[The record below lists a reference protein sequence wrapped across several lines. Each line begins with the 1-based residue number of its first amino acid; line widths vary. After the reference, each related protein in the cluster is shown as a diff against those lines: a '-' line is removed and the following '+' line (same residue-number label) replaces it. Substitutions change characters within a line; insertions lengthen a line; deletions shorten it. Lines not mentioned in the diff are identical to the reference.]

1 MRYEK
6 DRKIFGVDEL
16 TLQRFGRF
24 LLLPLAALILILVI
38 LALDHKK
45 TAKPKAEKAGKSGYD
60 YAAAAPEKCT
70 DDAINTLVQDYLT
83 ARSQGDAEELYR
95 VFGMSGQEL
104 PTALQEQMAA
114 EKKLYDAFENT
125 ITYVIPG
132 VETGSYIAYIESQ
145 AWFKK
150 IQTPAPV
157 LLRAYI
163 VSTGDGLQMKPDE
176 SLTEAERAA
185 IKAAEG
191 SEAVKK
197 MNNDYRTALAKA
209 IVSDAKL
216 GSLYQKLRAG
226 GSAAAAAEEAT
237 EESSEMQSS
246 KFRARARRRR
256 AQQRPQR
263 RQRPRRLRKG
273 RKADGVKRFLLRVA
287 GGADCAGSTRGQ
299 SFLAAHGVAPG
310 ERRD

>member
-1 MRYEK
+1 M
-6 DRKIFGVDEL
+6 
-16 TLQRFGRF
+16 
-24 LLLPLAALILILVI
+24 
-38 LALDHKK
+38 
-45 TAKPKAEKAGKSGYD
+45 
-60 YAAAAPEKCT
+60 
-70 DDAINTLVQDYLT
+70 QDYLT

-237 EESSEMQSS
+237 EESTEAVTDAVIEIPGTSAAATTAETTAATATTAASE
-246 KFRARARRRR
+246 
-256 AQQRPQR
+256 
-263 RQRPRRLRKG
+263 G
-273 RKADGVKRFLLRVA
+273 TEG
-287 GGADCAGSTRGQ
+287 
-299 SFLAAHGVAPG
+299 
-310 ERRD
+310 

>member
-6 DRKIFGVDEL
+6 NRKIFGIDEL

-45 TAKPKAEKAGKSGYD
+45 TAKPKESKAETAGYD
-60 YAAAAPEKCT
+60 YASAAPEKT
-70 DDAINTLVQDYLT
+70 SDTEIHTLVQDYLT
-83 ARSQGDAEELYR
+83 ARAQGDAEELYR
-95 VFGMSGQEL
+95 IFGLSDEEGL
-104 PTALQEQMAA
+104 AKLKEQMAA
-114 EKKLYDAFENT
+114 EKKLYESFENT
-125 ITYVIPG
+125 SIYVIPG
-132 VETGSYIAYIESQ
+132 VESGSYIAYIETQ
-145 AWFKK
+145 AWFRK

-163 VSTGDGLQMKPDE
+163 VKTDEGLRMKTDE
-176 SLTEAERAA
+176 MLNEAETAA
-185 IKAAEG
+185 VKAAEG

-226 GSAAAAAEEAT
+226 GGAAAAADAEE
-237 EESSEMQSS
+237 EESTEAVTDAVIEIPGRTGTESAETSAESAAPAETAAETGAAASE
-246 KFRARARRRR
+246 
-256 AQQRPQR
+256 
-263 RQRPRRLRKG
+263 G
-273 RKADGVKRFLLRVA
+273 TEG
-287 GGADCAGSTRGQ
+287 
-299 SFLAAHGVAPG
+299 
-310 ERRD
+310 

>member
-45 TAKPKAEKAGKSGYD
+45 TAKPKAEKAGKSGGYD

-176 SLTEAERAA
+176 SLSEAERAA

-237 EESSEMQSS
+237 EESTEAVTDAVIEIPGTSAAETTAATATTAASE
-246 KFRARARRRR
+246 
-256 AQQRPQR
+256 
-263 RQRPRRLRKG
+263 G
-273 RKADGVKRFLLRVA
+273 TEG
-287 GGADCAGSTRGQ
+287 
-299 SFLAAHGVAPG
+299 
-310 ERRD
+310 

>member
-45 TAKPKAEKAGKSGYD
+45 TAKPKAEKAGKSGGYD

-237 EESSEMQSS
+237 EESTEAVTDAVIEIPGTSAAETSAAETTAETTAATATTAASE
-246 KFRARARRRR
+246 
-256 AQQRPQR
+256 
-263 RQRPRRLRKG
+263 G
-273 RKADGVKRFLLRVA
+273 TEG
-287 GGADCAGSTRGQ
+287 
-299 SFLAAHGVAPG
+299 
-310 ERRD
+310 

>member
-1 MRYEK
+1 M
-6 DRKIFGVDEL
+6 
-16 TLQRFGRF
+16 
-24 LLLPLAALILILVI
+24 
-38 LALDHKK
+38 
-45 TAKPKAEKAGKSGYD
+45 
-60 YAAAAPEKCT
+60 
-70 DDAINTLVQDYLT
+70 QDYLT

-237 EESSEMQSS
+237 EESTEAVTDAVIEIPGTSAAETSAAATTAETTAATATTAASE
-246 KFRARARRRR
+246 
-256 AQQRPQR
+256 
-263 RQRPRRLRKG
+263 G
-273 RKADGVKRFLLRVA
+273 TEG
-287 GGADCAGSTRGQ
+287 
-299 SFLAAHGVAPG
+299 
-310 ERRD
+310 